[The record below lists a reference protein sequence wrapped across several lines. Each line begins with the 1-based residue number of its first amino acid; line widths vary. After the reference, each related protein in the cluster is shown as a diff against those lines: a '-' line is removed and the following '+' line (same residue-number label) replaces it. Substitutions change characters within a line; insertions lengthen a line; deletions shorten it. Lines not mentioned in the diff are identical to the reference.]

1 MSKLEKLCIYAFTV
15 LVIVIFFNLGFM
27 VFMAI
32 FYPHSWS
39 VLLALKV
46 EVAAILIVIVTFG
59 IVSFFQDAFF
69 Y

>member
-1 MSKLEKLCIYAFTV
+1 
-15 LVIVIFFNLGFM
+15 M

-32 FYPHSWS
+32 FYPHSWI